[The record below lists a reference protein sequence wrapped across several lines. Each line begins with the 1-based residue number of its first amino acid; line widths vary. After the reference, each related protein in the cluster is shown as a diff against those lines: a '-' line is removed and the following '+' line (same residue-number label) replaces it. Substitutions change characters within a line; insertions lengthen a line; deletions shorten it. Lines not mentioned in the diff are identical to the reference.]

1 MERELDTLIIIINAV
16 LQRYIERGRLTQE
29 EKLATLRVLFELMV
43 RVVDSSGGMLYNNE
57 SSQSTEIIFR

>member
-16 LQRYIERGRLTQE
+16 LQRYLERGRLTPE

-43 RVVDSSGGMLYNNE
+43 RVVDSSSLLLE
-57 SSQSTEIIFR
+57 RAFH